1 LVTGFYQRSYIA
13 QFRHS
18 GNEQS
23 VCVRVVFS
31 CQRDEILWLVPVL
44 RELLLRA
51 DVVILSVESLL
62 CATGSEMAEID
73 REVSQREA
81 LLEYGGGVHKLL

>member
-1 LVTGFYQRSYIA
+1 M
-13 QFRHS
+13 
-18 GNEQS
+18 
-23 VCVRVVFS
+23 VFS

-51 DVVILSVESLL
+51 DVVILSVESLR
-62 CATGSEMAEID
+62 CSAGGKMAEID

-81 LLEYGGGVHKLL
+81 LLEY